1 VTSDTRARFRPLR
14 PPTRA
19 GRAAVLLAGPLL
31 WVAALE
37 IVAID
42 AGKTDLIWLGL
53 VIAGGSFLLAT
64 VFLLLAWAARLKEE
78 GEPAPR
84 R

>member
-1 VTSDTRARFRPLR
+1 MTSETRARFHPLR

-19 GRAAVLLAGPLL
+19 GRVAILLAGPVL
-31 WVAALE
+31 WLVGLAAL
-37 IVAID
+37 AI
-42 AGKTDLIWLGL
+42 AVGETDLILVGL
-53 VIAGGSFLLAT
+53 VIAGGSFLLGI
-64 VFLLLAWAARLKEE
+64 VFLLFARAWRLKEE

>member
-31 WVAALE
+31 WVAAIE
-37 IVAID
+37 IVAIA
-42 AGKTDLIWLGL
+42 AGDTNLIWLGL
-53 VIAGGSFLLAT
+53 GIAGGSFLLAA
-64 VFLLLAWAARLKEE
+64 VFLLLARTHRLKEE
-78 GEPAPR
+78 REPAPR

>member
-14 PPTRA
+14 PPTRV

-31 WVAALE
+31 WVAAIE
-37 IVAID
+37 IVAIA
-42 AGKTDLIWLGL
+42 AGETDDIWLGL
-53 VIAGGSFLLAT
+53 AIAGGSFLLSS
-64 VFLLLAWAARLKEE
+64 VFLLLARAARLKEE

>member
-31 WVAALE
+31 WVAAIE
-37 IVAID
+37 IVAIA
-42 AGKTDLIWLGL
+42 AGDTDLIWLGL
-53 VIAGGSFLLAT
+53 VIAGGSFLLAA
-64 VFLLLAWAARLKEE
+64 VFLLLARAHRLKVER
-78 GEPAPR
+78 GPAPR

>member
-14 PPTRA
+14 PPTWA
-19 GRAAVLLAGPLL
+19 GRVAILLAGPLL
-31 WVAALE
+31 WVAALV
-37 IVAID
+37 IVAIA
-42 AGKTDLIWLGL
+42 AGETDLIWLGL
-53 VIAGGSFLLAT
+53 VIAGGSFLLGA
-64 VFLLLAWAARLKEE
+64 VFLLLARSHRLKEE

>member
-1 VTSDTRARFRPLR
+1 MTSDTRARFRPLR

-19 GRAAVLLAGPLL
+19 GRVAVLLAGPVL
-31 WVAALE
+31 WVAAIE
-37 IVAID
+37 IVAIAAGETD
-42 AGKTDLIWLGL
+42 AIWLGL

-64 VFLLLAWAARLKEE
+64 IFLLLARAHRLKEE